1 MLKLDFVLKFVV
13 MEKDIL
19 QNVMTEIT
27 LMVMDAVKIV
37 DSKLVSH
44 AMEDLQALK
53 TLVLPQFQLFFQ
65 LKTEDN
71 QGYSEKS
78 L

>member
-19 QNVMTEIT
+19 QTVMTEIT
-27 LMVMDAVKIV
+27 LMVTDAVKIV
-37 DSKLVSH
+37 NFKLVSH
-44 AMEDLQALK
+44 VMGDLQALK
-53 TLVLPQFQLFFQ
+53 TPVLLQFQLYFQ

-71 QGYSEKS
+71 QDYLEKS

>member
-27 LMVMDAVKIV
+27 LMVTDAVKIA

>member
-19 QNVMTEIT
+19 QTVMTEIT
-27 LMVMDAVKIV
+27 LMVTDAVKIV
-37 DSKLVSH
+37 NSKLVSH
-44 AMEDLQALK
+44 AMGDLQALK
-53 TLVLPQFQLFFQ
+53 TPVLLQFQLYFQ

-71 QGYSEKS
+71 QDYLEKS